1 MGKKMTSI
9 LALVLVTLGATAQS
23 ANILHDAAFAGG
35 FTVYCTDPDTDT
47 VSGRL
52 ISDSTATAVWN
63 LRQYNSRFDM
73 AQCTLESFGS
83 RYTFSRA
90 GNGNLNAKTLT
101 VNHSR
106 GSLNLECN
114 ASAEYTGIRRA
125 ETPWVYM
132 TVDAPTDTVRMG
144 QGGHLRMNFSFRE
157 TLYEDCMGFLAD
169 KDLHAAVY
177 RVFIRLRNRN
187 VESGLYGRQMR
198 LGMVIFDNRY
208 MGLSRTESVSASE
221 QEGALFD
228 YYAPTSRYLAGG
240 KLPKVRQKGS
250 VNADLEKMLADA
262 IEAAQA
268 ARYLGESSPAEWEIV
283 GCDLGWEM
291 TGTYNAAL
299 EVRDIAITH

>member
-1 MGKKMTSI
+1 MGKRFTAT
-9 LALVLVTLGATAQS
+9 LAFVLAALAASAQS

-35 FTVYCTDPDTDT
+35 FTVYCTDPDADT
-47 VSGRL
+47 VAGRL
-52 ISDSTATAVWN
+52 VCDSTATAVWN

-73 AQCTLESFGS
+73 AQCTLESFGN

-101 VNHSR
+101 VNPSR
-106 GSLNLECN
+106 GSLTLECN

-125 ETPWVYM
+125 GSPWVHM

-144 QGGHLRMNFSFRE
+144 KGGQMKMNFAFRE

-169 KDLHAAVY
+169 RKLHGAVY
-177 RVFIRLRNRN
+177 RVFLRFRNLN
-187 VESGLYGRQMR
+187 VESGLYGKQFR

-208 MGLSRTESVSASE
+208 MGQSRAESVSASGE
-221 QEGALFD
+221 EGVLFD

-250 VNADLEKMLADA
+250 VNADVEKMLSEA
-262 IEAAQA
+262 IAAAQA
-268 ARYLGESSPAEWEIV
+268 AGILGECYPAEWEIV
-283 GCDLGWEM
+283 GCDFGWEM

-299 EVRDIAITH
+299 EVRGVAITR